1 MENRKANQYYTYMLL
16 CSDGTIY
23 SGYTT
28 DPYRRAAVHNRGK
41 GAKYTRSRLPV
52 TLVYQESFETKSE
65 ALRREAVLK
74 KLNHAGK
81 IALIE
86 RAGSSPP
93 TGAV

>member
-1 MENRKANQYYTYMLL
+1 MENGKADQYYTYMLL

-41 GAKYTRSRLPV
+41 GARYTRSRLPV
-52 TLVYQESFETKSE
+52 TLAYQESFATKSE
-65 ALRREAVLK
+65 ALRREAALK
-74 KLNHAGK
+74 KLSHAGK
-81 IALIE
+81 IVLI
-86 RAGSSPP
+86 AGAGLSPS

>member
-52 TLVYQESFETKSE
+52 TLVYQESFATKSE

-81 IALIE
+81 IALIG
-86 RAGSSPP
+86 RAGSSPS

>member
-1 MENRKANQYYTYMLL
+1 MENGKADQYYTYMLL

-41 GAKYTRSRLPV
+41 GARYTRSRLPV
-52 TLVYQESFETKSE
+52 TLVYQESFATKSE
-65 ALRREAVLK
+65 ALSWEAALK
-74 KLNHAGK
+74 KLSHAGK
-81 IALIE
+81 IVLI
-86 RAGSSPP
+86 AGAGLSPS

>member
-1 MENRKANQYYTYMLL
+1 MENGKTDQYYTYMLL

-74 KLNHAGK
+74 KLNHAEK
-81 IALIE
+81 IALIG
-86 RAGSSPP
+86 RAGSSPS

>member
-1 MENRKANQYYTYMLL
+1 MKSVKASKYYAYMLR

-28 DPYRRAAVHNRGK
+28 DPPRRAAVHNRGK

-52 TLVYQESFETKSE
+52 TLVYQEKFSTKSE
-65 ALRREAVLK
+65 ALKREVSLK
-74 KLNHAGK
+74 KLSHSEK

-86 RAGSSPP
+86 GKAKMQLD
-93 TGAV
+93 